1 MGMVFNLPP
10 STGGPS
16 SLPCMRGHA
25 HHADGL
31 SSQMPTHL
39 FLPSLLYSEQILGT
53 GHHARCPP
61 STVMQR
67 HPVPRNHLYN
77 THNGHFCLCP
87 LTGMGRVSLT
97 VGSLGE
103 GGFPKSIIFS
113 AHSSPVLLSLVSMM
127 AIPRSRK
134 LPAGFCSLV

>member
-1 MGMVFNLPP
+1 MSV
-10 STGGPS
+10 S

-53 GHHARCPP
+53 GHRARCLP

-67 HPVPRNHLYN
+67 HPAPRNHLYN

-113 AHSSPVLLSLVSMM
+113 ARSSPVPLSLVFPMM
-127 AIPRSRK
+127 AIPRSRR